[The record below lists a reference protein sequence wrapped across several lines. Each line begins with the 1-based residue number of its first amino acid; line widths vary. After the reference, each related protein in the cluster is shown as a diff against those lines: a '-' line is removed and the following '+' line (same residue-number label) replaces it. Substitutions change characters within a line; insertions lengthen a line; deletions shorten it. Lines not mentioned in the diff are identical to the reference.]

1 MFPIYSGQGPWGR
14 EHGGGRNAGFRISAG
29 LRIDYAYGESPP
41 PPAPLDRPLWIVQG
55 AQDGTN
61 ADKPMVFAVGGD
73 VRSERWAN
81 ARRTFPQ
88 LRRNELGER
97 VCRMWGAVRII
108 FGAIFHDFGASGAD
122 LGAMFGSFWVRLEVI
137 WRFRGPNGWR
147 AASWG
152 ALGALWGPYG
162 GHLGPFLGAHW
173 GHHGPSWGRQGPSWG
188 HLGAILGR
196 LGAILGRL
204 GAPLGLFE

>member
-1 MFPIYSGQGPWGR
+1 M
-14 EHGGGRNAGFRISAG
+14 
-29 LRIDYAYGESPP
+29 L
-41 PPAPLDRPLWIVQG
+41 
-55 AQDGTN
+55 
-61 ADKPMVFAVGGD
+61 
-73 VRSERWAN
+73 SERWAK

-97 VCRMWGAVRII
+97 VCRMWGAVGII
-108 FGAIFHDFGASGAD
+108 FGAIYNDFVASGAD
-122 LGAMFGSFWVRLEVI
+122 LGAMFGSFWGRLEVI

-196 LGAILGRL
+196 LGPSWGDLGPSWGPLGGLLGCLGARIGGLLGRL
-204 GAPLGLFE
+204 GASGSRKGENTKICQKPKEIK